1 MTTAATGAL
10 AGLQVLDLTR
20 YIPGPYAT
28 WLLAALGA
36 EVTKVEEPPNGDAT
50 RAVPPAVAGESAAH
64 AALNRSKRSMLVDIR
79 QAAGA
84 ELVRELAARADVFVE
99 AYRPG
104 TLERRGLGA
113 ARLCAENP
121 RLVYCSITGYGPAGP
136 LSQRA
141 GHDIDYVA
149 RAGLLAGTRD
159 GQGQPVIPGAPLA
172 DMSAGLTATVG
183 ILAALQARE
192 RTGRGQVLSVSLMD
206 SALALS
212 SVPLTRQLAGGPAR
226 DELTGTHACYNLYRC
241 RDGRFVSV
249 GALEPKFW
257 EGLCRALELPELL
270 GRQWD
275 SGARREQAR
284 ERVARAFE
292 SRDRDDWL
300 RHLADHDV
308 CVEPVLDAETAWG
321 QEQAARMA
329 VRMPV
334 GEGSARTL
342 GVPFD
347 LSETPADA
355 GGKAPGL
362 GEHTDKVLRQA
373 GLSDTRIRELR
384 AAAVI
389 A

>member
-1 MTTAATGAL
+1 MTAAL

-36 EVTKVEEPPNGDAT
+36 EVTKLEEPPIGDGT

-64 AALNRSKRSMLVDIR
+64 AALNRRKRSMLVDIR
-79 QAAGA
+79 QKEGA
-84 ELVRELAARADVFVE
+84 ELVRELARRADVFVE

-113 ARLCAENP
+113 AQLCAENP
-121 RLVYCSITGYGPAGP
+121 RLVYCSMTGYGPDGP
-136 LSQRA
+136 LAQRA
-141 GHDIDYVA
+141 GHDIDYLA
-149 RAGLLAGTRD
+149 RAGFLAGTQD
-159 GQGQPVIPGAPLA
+159 GQGQPVIPGAQLA
-172 DMSAGLTATVG
+172 DMSSGLMAAIG

-192 RTGRGQVLSVSLMD
+192 RTGRGQVVNVSLMD
-206 SALALS
+206 AALALQT
-212 SVPLTRQLAGGPAR
+212 VPLTRRLAGGPAQ

-241 RDGRFVSV
+241 RDGRFVAV

-257 EGLCRALELPELL
+257 ERLCRALELPELV

-275 SGARREQAR
+275 SGPRREQLR
-284 ERVARAFE
+284 EQLAQVFA

-300 RHLADHDV
+300 RHFADHDV
-308 CVEPVLDAETAWG
+308 CVEPVLDAEAAWS

-334 GEGSARTL
+334 GAASARTL
-342 GVPFD
+342 GVPFE
-347 LSETPADA
+347 LSETPADS
-355 GGKAPGL
+355 GGAAPRL
-362 GEHTDKVLRQA
+362 GQHTDEILEQA
-373 GLSDTRIRELR
+373 GLSAARIQALR
-384 AAAVI
+384 RQAVI